1 MIRNAAL
8 YLNAFVSGAVVMGL
22 EMIASRYLYP
32 YFGSAVGTWA
42 GLISVVLLALTAGY
56 MAGGYLADRWPTPR
70 LLALAV
76 GIAALFLLWVPAL
89 ATPLIDWIQ
98 AGLGSGP
105 AGILTASAALL
116 LIPCTLLGTLSPI
129 TLRLLIVSRET
140 SGGVA
145 GRVYGVSTI
154 GNVVGILL
162 TTFALMPVLG
172 SRSLTYLF
180 AVVLGV
186 SAVGLYLLPWR
197 SDD

>member
-1 MIRNAAL
+1 MMRTAIL
-8 YLNAFVSGAVVMGL
+8 YLNAFVAGAVVMGL
-22 EMIASRYLYP
+22 EMVASRYLYP

-42 GLISVVLLALTAGY
+42 GLISVVLLALTGGY
-56 MAGGYLADRWPTPR
+56 MGGGYLADRWPTPR
-70 LLALAV
+70 LLAIATGL
-76 GIAALFLLWVPAL
+76 AALYLLWVPAL
-89 ATPLIDWIQ
+89 ATPSIDAIQ
-98 AGLGSGP
+98 AGLGDGP

-116 LIPCTLLGTLSPI
+116 LVPCTLLGILSPV

-145 GRVYGVSTI
+145 GRVYGISTI

-180 AVVLGV
+180 AVVLAGCAV
-186 SAVGLYLLPWR
+186 SLWLLPWR
-197 SDD
+197 SED